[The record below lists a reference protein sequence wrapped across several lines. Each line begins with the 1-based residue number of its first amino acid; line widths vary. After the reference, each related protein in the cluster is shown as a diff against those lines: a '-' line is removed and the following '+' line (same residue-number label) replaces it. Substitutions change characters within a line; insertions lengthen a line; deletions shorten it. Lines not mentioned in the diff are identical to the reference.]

1 VRRTERMGV
10 TVRTYPPS
18 DVFASTHGSASQD
31 AFVFRSMRE
40 GLGTRLWAKR
50 AMDMILASFL
60 LALTLPVLLLAML
73 AIVLTSP
80 GPAVFR
86 QRRVGYRRQEFVI
99 YKLRTMSAG
108 SAHAPESE
116 PKAEAPENAVEEAGF
131 PPPRQPSPGPA
142 SQRVFEKIRVGDG
155 RVTPVGR
162 ILRKLSIDEL
172 PQLLNVLRGDM
183 SLVGPRPLLMSDM
196 RHFPSGRPM
205 RRFDM
210 KPGLTGL
217 WQVSGRSL
225 LSDEERI
232 RLDVEYV
239 ERWSPWLDLRII
251 LQTPMVVL
259 LAKGAV

>member
-1 VRRTERMGV
+1 MAA
-10 TVRTYPPS
+10 YPPS
-18 DVFASTHGSASQD
+18 DAFASTHDSASQD
-31 AFVFRSMRE
+31 SFVFRSVRE
-40 GLGTRLWAKR
+40 SLGTRLWTKR
-50 AMDMILASFL
+50 AMDMILASL
-60 LALTLPVLLLAML
+60 LLVLTLPVLSLAML

-80 GPAVFR
+80 GPAIFR

-108 SAHAPESE
+108 PVHAPASE
-116 PKAEAPENAVEEAGF
+116 PKAEAPGNAVEEAGF
-131 PPPRQPSPGPA
+131 PPPLKPSPGTA
-142 SQRVFEKIRVGDG
+142 GQRVFEKIQEGDG

-162 ILRKLSIDEL
+162 VLRKLSIDEL
-172 PQLLNVLRGDM
+172 PQLMNVLRGDM
-183 SLVGPRPLLMSDM
+183 SLVGPRPLLVSDM
-196 RHFPSGRPM
+196 RHFPTGRPM

-239 ERWSPWLDLRII
+239 ERWSPWLDFRII

>member
-1 VRRTERMGV
+1 
-10 TVRTYPPS
+10 
-18 DVFASTHGSASQD
+18 
-31 AFVFRSMRE
+31 MRE
-40 GLGTRLWAKR
+40 GLETGLWTKR

-73 AIVLTSP
+73 AIILTSP

-108 SAHAPESE
+108 PVHAAASE
-116 PKAEAPENAVEEAGF
+116 PRAEVPGNAVNEAGF
-131 PPPRQPSPGPA
+131 APPPKPFPGPA
-142 SQRVFEKIRVGDG
+142 GQQVFEKIREGDG

-196 RHFPSGRPM
+196 RHFPTGRPM

>member
-1 VRRTERMGV
+1 VKVGAYR
-10 TVRTYPPS
+10 PS
-18 DVFASTHGSASQD
+18 DVFASTHGSTPQD
-31 AFVFRSMRE
+31 SFVLRSMRE
-40 GLGTRLWAKR
+40 GLETRLWTKR
-50 AMDMILASFL
+50 ATDMILASFL

-80 GPAVFR
+80 GPAIFR

-108 SAHAPESE
+108 PVHAPASN
-116 PKAEAPENAVEEAGF
+116 PAADLPGSAPARTGF
-131 PPPRQPSPGPA
+131 APPPKPFPGPA
-142 SQRVFEKIRVGDG
+142 GQRVFEKIQEGDG

-196 RHFPSGRPM
+196 RHFPTGRPM

>member
-1 VRRTERMGV
+1 MIVEA
-10 TVRTYPPS
+10 YPTS
-18 DVFASTHGSASQD
+18 DAFSPIHGSASQD
-31 AFVFRSMRE
+31 SFVFQSVRE
-40 GLGTRLWAKR
+40 GLGARLWTKT
-50 AMDMILASFL
+50 AMDMILASL
-60 LALTLPVLLLAML
+60 LLVLTLPVLLVAML
-73 AIVLTSP
+73 AIVLTSR
-80 GPAVFR
+80 GPVVFR
-86 QRRVGYRRQEFVI
+86 QRRVGYKRRQFVI

-108 SAHAPESE
+108 PPDPPGAEPLAHPPEGASHRAAPAPDHSPPEGTSA
-116 PKAEAPENAVEEAGF
+116 
-131 PPPRQPSPGPA
+131 R
-142 SQRVFEKIRVGDG
+142 RVFEKIRKGDG

-162 ILRKLSIDEL
+162 VLRKLSIDEL

-196 RHFPSGRPM
+196 RHFPTGRPM